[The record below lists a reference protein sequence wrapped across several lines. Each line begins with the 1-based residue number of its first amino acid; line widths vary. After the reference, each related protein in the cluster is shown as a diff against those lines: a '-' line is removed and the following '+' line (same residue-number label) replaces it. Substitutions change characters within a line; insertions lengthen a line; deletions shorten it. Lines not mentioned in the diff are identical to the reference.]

1 MTIPRRGEIQGPG
14 AESQGLDATDRR
26 RRALACA
33 DRVTGKAVTVYESVR
48 TASLFKI
55 GFSPM
60 IELLANP
67 EVWIS
72 FITLAVLEI
81 VLGVDNIVFIAI
93 LAGKLPP
100 EQRDKARQIGL
111 AVALITR
118 LLLLFS
124 LYWISHI
131 ESTLF
136 MLPLPGGDFAVT
148 WRSIILGGG
157 GMYLIYKAIVEMNE
171 TIRHAPH
178 MENDLENADKPGK
191 KRAVFGWI
199 ILQIAII
206 DIVFSLDSVITAVGM
221 ADHVEVMAAAIIL
234 AVFVMLFLINPIS
247 RFIDK
252 HKEVKIVALSF
263 LLLVGFIL
271 VAEAGGVHVPKAYLY
286 FALGFSS
293 FIQIMVLWSQSSEA
307 KLVEKQT
314 AKD

>member
-1 MTIPRRGEIQGPG
+1 M
-14 AESQGLDATDRR
+14 L
-26 RRALACA
+26 
-33 DRVTGKAVTVYESVR
+33 
-48 TASLFKI
+48 
-55 GFSPM
+55 
-60 IELLANP
+60 ELIANP

-100 EQRDKARQIGL
+100 EERDRARQIGL

-118 LLLLFS
+118 LMLLFS

-131 ESTLF
+131 ALTLF
-136 MLPLPGGDFAVT
+136 TLPLPSGDFDVT
-148 WRSIILGGG
+148 WRTLILGGG
-157 GMYLIYKAIVEMNE
+157 GLYLIYKAIVEMNE
-171 TIRHAPH
+171 TVRHAPH
-178 MENDLENADKPGK
+178 MEKDLADAEKPIK
-191 KRAVFGWI
+191 KRAVFGWV

-221 ADHVEVMAAAIIL
+221 ASHVEVMAAAIVL

-286 FALGFSS
+286 FALGFSC
-293 FIQIMVLWSQSSEA
+293 FIQIMVLWSQSTEA
-307 KLVEKQT
+307 KIESGRGENGGQ
-314 AKD
+314 KDKT

>member
-1 MTIPRRGEIQGPG
+1 MKGPTPRRAPQFED
-14 AESQGLDATDRR
+14 GLQ
-26 RRALACA
+26 
-33 DRVTGKAVTVYESVR
+33 
-48 TASLFKI
+48 
-55 GFSPM
+55 PM
-60 IELLANP
+60 LELVANP

-100 EQRDKARQIGL
+100 EQRDRARQIGL

-124 LYWISHI
+124 LYWISHL
-131 ESTLF
+131 EMTLF
-136 MLPLPGGDFAVT
+136 TLPLPGGDFLVT
-148 WRSIILGGG
+148 WRTLILGGG
-157 GMYLIYKAIVEMNE
+157 GLYLIYKAIVEMNE
-171 TIRHAPH
+171 TVRHAPH
-178 MENDLENADKPGK
+178 MEKDLADAEKPVK
-191 KRAVFGWI
+191 KPAVFGWI

-221 ADHVEVMAAAIIL
+221 ASHVEVMAAAIIV

-286 FALGFSS
+286 FALGFST
-293 FIQIMVLWSQSSEA
+293 FIQFMVLWAQSTEA
-307 KLVEKQT
+307 KVQSVNGGNDENGRS
-314 AKD
+314 KDH

>member
-1 MTIPRRGEIQGPG
+1 MCLRRFALTKNGPWPMNDMIFNPE
-14 AESQGLDATDRR
+14 AWIGL
-26 RRALACA
+26 L
-33 DRVTGKAVTVYESVR
+33 S
-48 TASLFKI
+48 
-55 GFSPM
+55 
-60 IELLANP
+60 NP

-72 FITLAVLEI
+72 FLTLAILEI

-131 ESTLF
+131 ETTLF
-136 MLPLPGGDFAVT
+136 TVSLPPGDVPVT
-148 WRSIILGGG
+148 WRTLILGGG
-157 GMYLIYKAIVEMNE
+157 GLYLIYKAIVEMNE
-171 TIRHAPH
+171 TIRHSPH
-178 MENDLENADKPGK
+178 MQKDLADSEKPVK
-191 KRAVFGWI
+191 KHAVFGWI

-206 DIVFSLDSVITAVGM
+206 DVVFSLDSVITAVGM
-221 ADHVEVMAAAIIL
+221 ASHVEVMAAAIIV
-234 AVFVMLFLINPIS
+234 AVLVMLFLINPIS

-286 FALGFSS
+286 FALGFST
-293 FIQIMVLWSQSSEA
+293 FIQVLVLWAQSTE
-307 KLVEKQT
+307 EKV
-314 AKD
+314 KGGKSH